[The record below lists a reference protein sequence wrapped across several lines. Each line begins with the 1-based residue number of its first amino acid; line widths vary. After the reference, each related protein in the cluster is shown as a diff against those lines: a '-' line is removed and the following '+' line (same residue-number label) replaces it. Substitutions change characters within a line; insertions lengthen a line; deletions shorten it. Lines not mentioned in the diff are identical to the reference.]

1 MLLGK
6 KTDEEKAA
14 QAARKDAQASEKQAQ
29 REAKAREK
37 LRTSFF
43 ESPAGQARAAF
54 ESGDMVFQYETNV
67 RSNKAV
73 VRSIGFGSSASG
85 QQTFTS
91 RIARGPVATLNTVAS
106 EGWEI
111 VSASFVFVQTG
122 QESRDKFMKSG
133 QQVAIAGTVM
143 GYYVF
148 KRNETLKIASADPWD
163 VSADEAVALAD
174 QVDE

>member
-6 KTDEEKAA
+6 KTDEEREA
-14 QAARKDAQASEKQAQ
+14 QAAKRYAQDAEKKAQ
-29 REAKAREK
+29 KEAKAREK
-37 LRTSFF
+37 LRKSFY
-43 ESPAGQARAAF
+43 ESPAGQARVAF
-54 ESGDMVFQYETNV
+54 ERGDMVFQYETNV

-73 VRSIGFGSSASG
+73 VRSIGFGSSAAG
-85 QQTFTS
+85 KETLGS
-91 RIARGPVATLNTVAS
+91 RVARGPVDTLNTVAS

-148 KRNETLKIASADPWD
+148 KRNETLKTASADPWD
-163 VSADEAVALAD
+163 VSADEVVALAD